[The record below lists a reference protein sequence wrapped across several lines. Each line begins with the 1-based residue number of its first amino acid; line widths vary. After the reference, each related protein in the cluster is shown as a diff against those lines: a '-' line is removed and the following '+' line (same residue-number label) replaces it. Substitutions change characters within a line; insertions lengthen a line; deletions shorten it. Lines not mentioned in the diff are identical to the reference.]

1 MPRGWVLGLPRGGVV
16 VAAAVAAA
24 LGAQL
29 EVLVARKLG
38 APFRPELAVG
48 AIAEGGVRV
57 VDRQALGHLRISEAQ
72 LEAVVAR
79 ETVEL
84 ERRVWR
90 YRRERPLPRLRG
102 RAAVLVD
109 DGLATGLTARAAIR
123 ALRRLDPARVVLAIP
138 VGSSD
143 AVEALRLL
151 VDEVVCLRRPRDLR
165 AVGCWYE
172 DFSQTTDEEVD
183 RLVGSPSARHEP
195 LPQ

>member
-1 MPRGWVLGLPRGGVV
+1 M

-48 AIAEGGVRV
+48 AIAEGDVRV
-57 VDRQALGHLRISEAQ
+57 VDRKALSHFRISEAQ
-72 LEAVVAR
+72 LEAVIVR
-79 ETVEL
+79 ETSEL
-84 ERRVWR
+84 GRQVWR
-90 YRRERPLPRLRG
+90 YRRERSLPRLRG

-143 AVEALRLL
+143 AAEVLRRL
-151 VDEVVCLRRPRDLR
+151 VDEVVCLQPRRDLGS
-165 AVGCWYE
+165 VGCWYE

-183 RLVGSPSARHEP
+183 RLVGSPSTRHDA